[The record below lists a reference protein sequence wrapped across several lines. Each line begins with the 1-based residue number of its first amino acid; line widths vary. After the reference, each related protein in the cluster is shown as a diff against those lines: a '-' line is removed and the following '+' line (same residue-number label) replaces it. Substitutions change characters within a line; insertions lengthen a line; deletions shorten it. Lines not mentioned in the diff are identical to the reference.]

1 MVVLSLISCRPP
13 AQNDTIELRLWAM
26 GREGEVVQQLIP
38 EFERRNPGIKVRVQQ
53 VPWTA
58 AHEKMLTAYVG
69 ESTPDLSQMGNTWV
83 PEFAELGA
91 LEPLDMRVATAPT
104 LDRADFF
111 PGIWATN
118 LVGDTTFGV
127 PWYVD
132 TRVLFY
138 RTDLLARAGFTR
150 PPQSWDEWL
159 AAMRALK
166 KLGGDTKWA
175 ILLPLN
181 EWTQP
186 VVLAQQQGSQLLAD
200 GGRKSAFL
208 APEFRRAF
216 DFYVALFKEGLA
228 PALANTQIANLYQ
241 DFAAGTFAM
250 YITGPWNLG
259 EFRDRLPASLQD
271 KWSTAPLPG
280 PTGAS
285 DGLSAA
291 GGSSLVVYRRSRHKA
306 EAWKLIHF
314 LTETEQQVRFYKLT
328 GDLPARAS
336 AWRDST
342 LADRRAVAF
351 FEQLKRVAP
360 LPAVPE
366 IELIVTRVATA
377 VEEAARGRVSN
388 DEALRSLDRDVNQIL
403 EKRRWVLARRGA
415 AAP

>member
-1 MVVLSLISCRPP
+1 
-13 AQNDTIELRLWAM
+13 
-26 GREGEVVQQLIP
+26 
-38 EFERRNPGIKVRVQQ
+38 
-53 VPWTA
+53 
-58 AHEKMLTAYVG
+58 
-69 ESTPDLSQMGNTWV
+69 
-83 PEFAELGA
+83 
-91 LEPLDMRVATAPT
+91 
-104 LDRADFF
+104 
-111 PGIWATN
+111 
-118 LVGDTTFGV
+118 
-127 PWYVD
+127 
-132 TRVLFY
+132 
-138 RTDLLARAGFTR
+138 
-150 PPQSWDEWL
+150 
-159 AAMRALK
+159 
-166 KLGGDTKWA
+166 
-175 ILLPLN
+175 
-181 EWTQP
+181 
-186 VVLAQQQGSQLLAD
+186 VVLAQQQGSPLLAD
-200 GGRKSAFL
+200 GGRRSAFL

-216 DFYVALFKEGLA
+216 DFYVALYKEGLA

-314 LTETEQQVRFYKLT
+314 LTETEQQVRFYQLT

-342 LADRRAVAF
+342 LADKRAVAF

-403 EKRRWVLARRGA
+403 EKRRWMLARRGA